1 LEVVLV
7 VEAMEAAKVKELEVA
22 LEEEAV
28 VVAEKVEE
36 VVLVVEPEVDLV
48 EVMES
53 EVV

>member
-1 LEVVLV
+1 
-7 VEAMEAAKVKELEVA
+7 VKELEVA

-28 VVAEKVEE
+28 VVAGKVEE